1 MKSPA
6 EELPG
11 TPKQGLRARFLALWL
26 AAVIA
31 TAAAFVVHLALRFET
46 VDLGYQVDAQR
57 REQRRMVESRRLLSL
72 EAATLSQGDRVEAV
86 ARGTLHMAPP
96 EPSQVVG
103 EGNAPRRATAG
114 AVR

>member
-1 MKSPA
+1 MSAP
-6 EELPG
+6 EEDLEQEP
-11 TPKQGLRARFLALWL
+11 TQGLRARFLLLWL

-46 VDLGYQVDAQR
+46 VDLGYQVDSAR
-57 REQRRMVESRRLLSL
+57 REQRRMVENRRLLSL

-96 EPSQVVG
+96 DPSQVIG
-103 EGNAPRRATAG
+103 EGDAPRRATSG
-114 AVR
+114 GIR